1 MPSEEYHMDLSV
13 MISHASMDA
22 TIATAWQ
29 RLLRRVFPEAKLR
42 YSSDP
47 RDPAF
52 SGYGAFAEEILDWIR
67 QSRYILT
74 IQTPNSAFRPWLVWE
89 AGMAR
94 ALQKGM
100 FVVVYGVKP
109 GQLRN
114 PLDSEP
120 QYEGVTKS
128 DVHKIVRGIAADAR
142 DLYHEEDFEAAFLE
156 YDDVL
161 RKNSHLFQSEHIQ
174 YEKRIRLELTND
186 QREKLQQTGVIPDL
200 ATVRAVFGSL
210 DIFGYN
216 ETVEEITWADLI
228 VRLTEDD
235 AERLWPGSALA
246 WTKLLGRILRK
257 ALRRQLTS
265 ANPEGLPLYFWQP
278 NANGG
283 GISYRPSITKQI
295 RAGGLTS
302 FTISFTHLP
311 PELTAR
317 PSGNL
322 GLISHY
328 LDFTRMMRWGVLKDG
343 RFKEFFRAGLP
354 EKQMISKQAEFL
366 DALVNIRIE
375 FQNRGLVKD
384 ELSSAFPAERRK
396 EIETLLK
403 SYYDIVTQLEPE
415 KRPTAEQVRDL
426 YPRLLSINT
435 TFHKWYLERSLEL
448 LSDELEEEGS

>member
-1 MPSEEYHMDLSV
+1 MELSV

-22 TIATAWQ
+22 KIGTAWQ
-29 RLLRRVFPEAKLR
+29 RLLKRVFPESKLR

-52 SGYGAFAEEILDWIR
+52 SGYGAFASEILGWIE
-67 QSRYILT
+67 QSSYILT
-74 IQTPNSAFRPWLVWE
+74 VQTPNSAFRPWLVWE

-94 ALQKGM
+94 ALKKGI
-100 FVVVYGVKP
+100 FVAVYGITP

-120 QYEGVTKS
+120 QYEGVAKS
-128 DVHKIVRGIAADAR
+128 DVHKIIRGIAGHAKV
-142 DLYHEEDFEAAFLE
+142 LYHEEDFEEAFLE
-156 YDDVL
+156 YEEVL
-161 RKNSHLFQSEHIQ
+161 RKNAHLFQSEHIQ
-174 YEKRIRLELTND
+174 YEKRVRLELTNE
-186 QREKLQQTGVIPDL
+186 QRETLAQTGVIPDL

-210 DIFGYN
+210 DLFGYN
-216 ETVEEITWADLI
+216 ETVDEITWAELI
-228 VRLTEDD
+228 ARLTEDD
-235 AERLWPGSALA
+235 GQRSWPGSALA
-246 WTKLLGRILRK
+246 WTNLLGRILRK

-317 PSGNL
+317 PTGHL

-328 LDFTRMMRWGVLKDG
+328 LDFSRMMRWGVLKDG
-343 RFKEFFRAGLP
+343 RFREFFRAGLT
-354 EKQMISKQAEFL
+354 EKQMLSKQAEFL
-366 DALVNIRIE
+366 DALINIRIE

-384 ELSSAFPAERRK
+384 QLGVAFPPERRK
-396 EIETLLK
+396 QVERLLET
-403 SYYDIVTQLEPE
+403 YQEIVTQLEPE
-415 KRPTAEQVRDL
+415 KRPTADQVRDF
-426 YPRLLSINT
+426 YPKLLSVNS
-435 TFHKWYLERSLEL
+435 TFLKWYLERSLEL
-448 LSDELEEEGS
+448 LSEESENENP

>member
-1 MPSEEYHMDLSV
+1 MDLSV

-29 RLLRRVFPEAKLR
+29 RLLRRVFPESKLH

-52 SGYGAFAEEILDWIR
+52 SGYGAFASEILDWIE
-67 QSRYILT
+67 QSSYVLT

-94 ALQKGM
+94 ALKKAI
-100 FVVVYGVKP
+100 FVAVYGIQP

-120 QYEGVTKS
+120 QYEGVSKS
-128 DVHKIVRGIAADAR
+128 DVHRIIRGIAGDAKV
-142 DLYHEEDFEAAFLE
+142 LYHEEDFEEAFVE
-156 YDDVL
+156 YAEVL
-161 RKNSHLFQSEHIQ
+161 RKNAHLYQSEHIQ

-186 QREKLQQTGVIPDL
+186 QRETLKQTGVIPDL
-200 ATVRAVFGSL
+200 ATVRSVFGSL
-210 DIFGYN
+210 DLFGYN
-216 ETVEEITWADLI
+216 ETVEEITWAELI
-228 VRLTEDD
+228 SRLTEDD
-235 AERLWPGSALA
+235 SQRLWPGSALA
-246 WTKLLGRILRK
+246 WTNLLGRILRK

-278 NANGG
+278 NSNGG

-295 RAGGLTS
+295 RAGGLTA
-302 FTISFTHLP
+302 FTISFTQLP

-317 PSGNL
+317 PTGSL

-328 LDFTRMMRWGVLKDG
+328 LDFARMMRWGVLKDA
-343 RFKEFFRAGLP
+343 RFKEFFRGELP
-354 EKQMISKQAEFL
+354 EKQLTTKQSEFL

-375 FQNRGLVKD
+375 FQNRGLAKD
-384 ELSSAFPAERRK
+384 DLSTAFPPERRK
-396 EIETLLK
+396 QVQTLLE
-403 SYYDIVTQLEPE
+403 SYYEIVTQLEPE
-415 KRPTAEQVRDL
+415 KRPTPEQVREL
-426 YPRLLSINT
+426 YPKLLSINS
-435 TFHKWYLERSLEL
+435 TFHRWYLERSLEL
-448 LSDELEEEGS
+448 VSEGSEKDED

>member
-128 DVHKIVRGIAADAR
+128 DVHKIVRGSR
-142 DLYHEEDFEAAFLE
+142 RTRGTCTM
-156 YDDVL
+156 
-161 RKNSHLFQSEHIQ
+161 RKTSRRLFSNTMTFC
-174 YEKRIRLELTND
+174 EKT
-186 QREKLQQTGVIPDL
+186 
-200 ATVRAVFGSL
+200 
-210 DIFGYN
+210 
-216 ETVEEITWADLI
+216 
-228 VRLTEDD
+228 
-235 AERLWPGSALA
+235 
-246 WTKLLGRILRK
+246 
-257 ALRRQLTS
+257 
-265 ANPEGLPLYFWQP
+265 
-278 NANGG
+278 
-283 GISYRPSITKQI
+283 
-295 RAGGLTS
+295 LTS
-302 FTISFTHLP
+302 FS
-311 PELTAR
+311 
-317 PSGNL
+317 PSTSNMKNVFDWSL
-322 GLISHY
+322 
-328 LDFTRMMRWGVLKDG
+328 RMTSGKSS
-343 RFKEFFRAGLP
+343 
-354 EKQMISKQAEFL
+354 SKP
-366 DALVNIRIE
+366 V
-375 FQNRGLVKD
+375 
-384 ELSSAFPAERRK
+384 
-396 EIETLLK
+396 
-403 SYYDIVTQLEPE
+403 
-415 KRPTAEQVRDL
+415 
-426 YPRLLSINT
+426 
-435 TFHKWYLERSLEL
+435 
-448 LSDELEEEGS
+448 